1 MDKLKIVCAVFFVAA
16 LALLGVY
23 MVRDKAGQDRAEPVI
38 KVDGDRIEVSVK
50 DSEEALLQ
58 GVTAEDAEDGDLT
71 DKVIVESIGRFG
83 ADGCRTVTYAVIDS
97 DSLVGHATRK
107 LAYTDY
113 TPTRFSMDKP
123 LSFEMGTTN
132 LTSRIFAFDSLDGDL
147 TSGVKLTSEE
157 GIEVNQSGI
166 YKAQLKVT
174 NSAGATT
181 VLPVNIEIYDPA
193 VRSSVPLITLSDY
206 VVYIAR
212 GADFDPAKYLQSVT
226 TRGTEYTFTKEE
238 GTYSVTD
245 AAEGFTKEEG
255 TYSVAD
261 AAEGTQGNTISYE
274 YVGIES
280 NVNPEV
286 AGNYEVQYTFSDGM
300 GITGMTTLYVV
311 VTEGV

>member
-1 MDKLKIVCAVFFVAA
+1 MNKLRIVCAAFFVAA

-23 MVRDKAGQDRAEPVI
+23 MVRDKTGQDREEPVI
-38 KVDGDRIEVSVK
+38 TIDGDLIEVSVE
-50 DSEEALLQ
+50 DGEEILMQ
-58 GVTAEDAEDGDLT
+58 GVTASDAEDGDLT

-83 ADGCRTVTYAVIDS
+83 KDGRRTITYAVVDS

-113 TPTRFSMDKP
+113 TPPRFSMDKP
-123 LSFEMGTTN
+123 LSFGMGTTN
-132 LTSRIFAFDSLDGDL
+132 LTSRIYAYDCLDGDV
-147 TSGVKLTSEE
+147 TSSIKLTSEE

-166 YKAQLKVT
+166 YKAQLKAS

-181 VLPVNIEIYDPA
+181 ILPVNVEIYDPT

-206 VVYIAR
+206 VIYITK
-212 GADFDPAKYLQSVT
+212 GEVFDPVVYLQSVMIK
-226 TRGTEYTFTKEE
+226 GTEYAFTSEA
-238 GTYSVTD
+238 GTYSATD
-245 AAEGFTKEEG
+245 APEG
-255 TYSVAD
+255 A
-261 AAEGTQGNTISYE
+261 QGNTINYG
-274 YVGIES
+274 YAGIES

-311 VTEGV
+311 VTEGGAE